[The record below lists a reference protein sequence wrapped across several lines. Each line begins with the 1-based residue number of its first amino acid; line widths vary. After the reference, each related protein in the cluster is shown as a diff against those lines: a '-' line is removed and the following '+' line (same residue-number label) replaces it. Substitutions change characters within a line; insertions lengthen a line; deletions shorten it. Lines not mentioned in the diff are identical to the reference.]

1 MTTPR
6 NTFDPQG
13 NEYEPYPSTSH
24 PEDRGFNVPA
34 DGYPTSS
41 LLGSY
46 SGSYA
51 GYSSGTSSAGEQKF
65 HKDLKDPFVEHAG
78 KADIFA
84 AIEYGFRIVFKKPL
98 WILGAFL
105 ILAVVGVGT
114 ATAMYLSFG
123 ASGGFEDPSAV
134 PDPSIRGTDFLVN
147 FGSILIA
154 AFGIRLVLLQLDGLP
169 ITLGEVFTKARWLK
183 TTATEFL
190 IFILLL
196 IPMGI
201 SLAVL
206 FVTAFNLQTGGS
218 WVPFVLVLVLILVV
232 ATFISPFFTYAPYF
246 VCDGR
251 ASVIEGIRL
260 GFVQVSKNYWQAVGF
275 SVFNFLISTFGLLIT
290 LGLGAIIIVPAMMN
304 AQAHMYRQIAQGTVP
319 LKA

>member
-6 NTFDPQG
+6 NPFDPQD

-41 LLGSY
+41 PLGSY

-51 GYSSGTSSAGEQKF
+51 GYGSGASSAGEQKF

-134 PDPSIRGTDFLVN
+134 PDPYIRGTDFLVN

-201 SLAVL
+201 SIAVL
-206 FVTAFNLQTGGS
+206 FCHCFQPANRGQ
-218 WVPFVLVLVLILVV
+218 
-232 ATFISPFFTYAPYF
+232 
-246 VCDGR
+246 
-251 ASVIEGIRL
+251 
-260 GFVQVSKNYWQAVGF
+260 
-275 SVFNFLISTFGLLIT
+275 
-290 LGLGAIIIVPAMMN
+290 LGAICI
-304 AQAHMYRQIAQGTVP
+304 GTRVDSCRCHIHFTIFY
-319 LKA
+319 LCSVFRMRWARLGDRRNTSWFCTGF

>member
-6 NTFDPQG
+6 NPFDPQD

-41 LLGSY
+41 PLGSY

-51 GYSSGTSSAGEQKF
+51 GYSSGRSSAGEQKF
-65 HKDLKDPFVEHAG
+65 HKDLKDPFVEHSG
-78 KADIFA
+78 KANIGA

-98 WILGAFL
+98 WILGAFFV
-105 ILAVVGVGT
+105 LAVVGAGV
-114 ATAMYLSFG
+114 ATTTYLSFG
-123 ASGGFEDPSAV
+123 ASGGLEDPNAV
-134 PDPSIRGTDFLVN
+134 PESSTGGTDFLIN
-147 FGSILIA
+147 FGSILVA

-169 ITLGEVFTKARWLK
+169 ITFGEVFTKARWLK

-190 IFILLL
+190 IFILLF
-196 IPMGI
+196 IPLGI
-201 SLAVL
+201 SLAVV
-206 FVTAFNLQTGGS
+206 FVTAFNLQTEGS
-218 WVPFVLVLVLILVV
+218 WMPFVLALVLILVV
-232 ATFISPFFTYAPYF
+232 ATFISPFVTYAPYF

-260 GFVQVSKNYWQAVGF
+260 GFVQVSRNYWQAVGF
-275 SVFNFLISTFGLLIT
+275 SFFNLLISTFGLLIT
-290 LGLGAIIIVPAMMN
+290 LGIGAIIIVPAMMN

-319 LKA
+319 LKV